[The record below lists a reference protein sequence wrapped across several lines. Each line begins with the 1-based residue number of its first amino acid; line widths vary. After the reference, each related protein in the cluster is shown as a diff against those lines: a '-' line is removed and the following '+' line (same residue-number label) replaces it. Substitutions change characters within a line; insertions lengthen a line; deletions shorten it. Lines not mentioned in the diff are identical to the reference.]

1 MRKVILLRS
10 NQILS
15 DSRVEKYLSFYKE
28 KNIDYQIVAWDRL
41 NTGVVCENTTYY
53 RRKVG
58 YVVGGIK
65 AAYNRIFWFVFI
77 IRTLCKMKEKP
88 TFIHA
93 CDLDTAFPA
102 AVYKTLFNKKVY
114 LIFDVFDWMS
124 HTLSSNAPKPILY
137 ITERMEHYTLKRS
150 DKIIICEEERK
161 RQIRNPEL
169 YDIIVLPNIPMV
181 KDVDEIKKISDEYKF
196 DNKKLTLSYVGWF
209 GHARF
214 LEELLDVAER
224 GLVNLLIAG
233 YGNKALEDK
242 CNMLNEKDNVK
253 YFGRV
258 PYGKGLEIMYNSDAI
273 YAMYCKVSSNH
284 YFAAPNKYYEVML
297 LGKPIITTKGI
308 IIGDKVEKD
317 DIGYTIEESIDDL
330 IALITN
336 ISQQEMD
343 IKGENAKTLW
353 DNKYSTYTH
362 DFLENKYLP
371 LINL

>member
-28 KNIDYQIVAWDRL
+28 KKIDYQVLAWDRL
-41 NTGVVCENTTYY
+41 NSGVECENTTYY

-58 YVVGGIK
+58 YVVGGLK

-77 IRTLCKMKEKP
+77 IRTLCAMKEKP

-102 AVYKTLFNKKVY
+102 AIYKTLFNKKVY
-114 LIFDVFDWMS
+114 LLFDVFDWMS
-124 HTLSSNAPKPILY
+124 HTLSSNAKLPILY
-137 ITERMEHYTLKRS
+137 ITKKMESYTLKYA

-161 RQIRNPEL
+161 QQIKSPDL
-169 YDIIVLPNIPMV
+169 YDIMVLPNIPMV
-181 KDVDEIKKISDEYKF
+181 ENVDTIKNKSDEYGFNNDKPVI
-196 DNKKLTLSYVGWF
+196 SYVGWL

-214 LEELLDVAER
+214 LEELFKVAEM
-224 GLVNLLIAG
+224 GVINLLVAG
-233 YGNKALEDK
+233 YGNKSLEDI
-242 CNMLNEKDNVK
+242 CNNLNDRENVK

-258 PYGKGLEIMYNSDAI
+258 PYRKGLEIMYNSDAV
-273 YAMYCKVSSNH
+273 YAMYCKISSNH

-297 LGKPIITTKGI
+297 LGKPIITTKDI
-308 IIGDKVEKD
+308 IIGDKVEKEN
-317 DIGYTIEESIDDL
+317 IGYTIEETMDDL
-330 IALITN
+330 IALMSN
-336 ISQQEMD
+336 LDVNDMKK
-343 IKGENAKTLW
+343 KGENAEKLW
-353 DNKYSTYTH
+353 NYKYSTYTH

-371 LINL
+371 LIK

>member
-1 MRKVILLRS
+1 MCKVILLRS

-28 KNIDYQIVAWDRL
+28 KNIDYQILAWDRL
-41 NTGVVCENTTYY
+41 NSGIECENTTYY

-58 YVVGGIK
+58 YVVGGLK

-77 IRTLCKMKEKP
+77 IRSLCAMKSKP

-102 AVYKTLFNKKVY
+102 AIYKAFFNKKVY
-114 LIFDVFDWMS
+114 LLFDVFDWMS
-124 HTLSSNAPKPILY
+124 HTLSSNAKRPILY
-137 ITERMEHYTLKRS
+137 VTDRMEHYTLKHA

-161 RQIRNPEL
+161 RQIQNSEL

-181 KDVDEIKKISDEYKF
+181 KDADEIKKISNKYMF

-214 LEELLDVAER
+214 LEELLEVAEK
-224 GLVNLLIAG
+224 GLINLLIAG
-233 YGNKALEDK
+233 YGNKALEER
-242 CNMLNEKDNVK
+242 CNMLNRKDNVK

-308 IIGDKVEKD
+308 IIGDKVEKEN
-317 DIGYTIEESIDDL
+317 IGYTIEETIEDL
-330 IALITN
+330 ITLVSNVDVADMTERG
-336 ISQQEMD
+336 Q
-343 IKGENAKTLW
+343 NAEKLW
-353 DNKYSTYTH
+353 ETKYSTYTH
-362 DFLENKYLP
+362 NFLENQYLP
-371 LINL
+371 LIKL